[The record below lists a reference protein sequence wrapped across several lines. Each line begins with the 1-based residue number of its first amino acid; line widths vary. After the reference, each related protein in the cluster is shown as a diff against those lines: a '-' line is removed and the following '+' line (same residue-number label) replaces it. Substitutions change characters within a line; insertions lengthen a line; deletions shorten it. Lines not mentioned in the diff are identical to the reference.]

1 MTRNRRSVV
10 AAVAVAILIAGC
22 SVFGTRGDTET
33 PDYEVVR
40 TLTSGVE
47 IRRYGERLAAET
59 AVEATPGARN
69 AAFRRLADYIFGGNA
84 DERKIAMTA
93 PVATAAAPPAAGERL
108 PAPVATAAAGGE
120 LVMRFFLPTAIAP
133 DEAPAPRDPRVR
145 LVAVPAETLAVMR
158 FSGRPSDAR
167 VAEKTDELLAALDRA
182 GIEPAGRP
190 EAFFYDPPWTL
201 PPLRRN
207 EVAVPVAP
215 EADPE
220 TDAQAG

>member
-1 MTRNRRSVV
+1 
-10 AAVAVAILIAGC
+10 
-22 SVFGTRGDTET
+22 VFGTRGDTET

-84 DERKIAMTA
+84 DERKIAMT
-93 PVATAAAPPAAGERL
+93 
-108 PAPVATAAAGGE
+108 APVATAAAGGE